1 MPLTRNLYR
10 EDEVVAA
17 LQFCVLRGRVVE
29 AAFWA
34 TEMLDSSMANEFLVA
49 MRTIWRLGFGIGAI
63 GWYKEFKVLA
73 DAEALDAAEA
83 IRLVVALCRI
93 GLAGGRDNSLIVLAG
108 TRLGPEQVALCIVP
122 KGLSGVDAFFA
133 AAVLQG
139 RAITA
144 WRALPSVAEG
154 VVDKMAAFKHGD
166 FGTSLVEICKE
177 FPALLVAG
185 LCLQR
190 GDLEKRFTV
199 PSGDLD
205 EVSAALKDW
214 SRLDGRRRRVYAVP
228 AQALYWVSARGR
240 ESVYKSTEG
249 ELRGSLER
257 PGRLWGSVYWDDV
270 AEKFGGWKGVRSDA
284 REDFY
289 DLNFPDDIPDEWSSA
304 DRAKSHGD
312 GVLQPDKEA
321 SLQRFLVTWFGASG
335 SVIWNQFDA
344 AVANID
350 AKNLEDIDA
359 PVAEPVPLNLGRIRR
374 RVTV

>member
-10 EDEVVAA
+10 EDEVVAS
-17 LQFCVLRGRVVE
+17 LQFCVLRARVVE
-29 AAFWA
+29 AVFWA
-34 TEMLDSSMANEFLVA
+34 TEMLDSAMANEFLTA

-63 GWYKEFKVLA
+63 GWYKEFKDMA
-73 DAEALDAAEA
+73 EAEALDADEA

-93 GLAGGRDNSLIVLAG
+93 GLTGGRDNSFIVLAG
-108 TRLGPEQVALCIVP
+108 TRLAAEQVAFCMVP

-144 WRALPSVAEG
+144 WRALPSVSEG
-154 VVDKMAAFKHGD
+154 VLAKMAAFKHGD
-166 FGTSLVEICKE
+166 WGTRMLEICAE
-177 FPALLVAG
+177 FPALIVAG
-185 LCLQR
+185 LCIQR
-190 GDLEKRFTV
+190 GDMEKRFTL

-205 EVSAALKDW
+205 EVSDALKAW
-214 SRLDGRRRRVYAVP
+214 AGLDGRRRRVYTVP
-228 AQALYWVSARGR
+228 PQALYWISERGR
-240 ESVYKSTEG
+240 ESVYKSTEA

-270 AEKFGGWKGVRSDA
+270 AEKFGGWEGVRSDN

-289 DLNFPDDIPDEWSSA
+289 DLHFPDDIPDEWSPA

-312 GVLQPDKEA
+312 GVLQPDKKA
-321 SLQRFLVTWFGASG
+321 SLQRFLTTWFGASG
-335 SVIWNQFDA
+335 SIIWNQFDA
-344 AVANID
+344 AVANMD
-350 AKNLEDIDA
+350 VKNLEDINA
-359 PVAEPVPLNLGRIRR
+359 VGEPVALNLGRIRR